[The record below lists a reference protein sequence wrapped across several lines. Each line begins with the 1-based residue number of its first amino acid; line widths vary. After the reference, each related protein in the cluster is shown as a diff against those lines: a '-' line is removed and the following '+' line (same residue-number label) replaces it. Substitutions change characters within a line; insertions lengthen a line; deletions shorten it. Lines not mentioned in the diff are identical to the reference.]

1 VGHTYTWSIP
11 RAAESAEEKNQMAK
25 PIHEMSQWDASTHSR
40 VPEEEWQATRELT
53 HVATQILGNREEYL
67 APERR
72 EIGRRIGDQ
81 HHEMFVVCD
90 PAEAIQQQFQ
100 QWATDFIAIHDV
112 NTDSSPRILAGLAA
126 ATQRKVQRLVIR
138 RQGHGVALATLEFA
152 ELPGANGQML
162 RVYSTRVDADTQQR
176 QQVARVLLAYS
187 RLGVVMVGDL
197 PTHAL
202 ESALQPVREGIARG
216 PWPGRNLLF
225 VPLSPPGSLHQQV
238 ATLAGRSGV
247 QVSIAPQA
255 VKPSDAWTAI
265 SNAWNRVRGDTASA
279 APPPAARP
287 ATQHDPI
294 AFPAP
299 VRPAPAAAKP
309 LPMQPMPPTRP
320 TVAPVESDN
329 PWQAYVRHCIDI
341 TGMISCCVFE
351 LATQRTLAHAGA
363 RPGPASLAAQGAALH
378 EAANTAAKAMGL
390 SVAPP
395 DVTVTLNGHHLILRA
410 VAGHPGLALHA
421 VLDSHAANLML
432 VKMKLQRLDGDSSAS
447 AA

>member
-1 VGHTYTWSIP
+1 
-11 RAAESAEEKNQMAK
+11 MAK
-25 PIHEMSQWDASTHSR
+25 PIHEMSQWDASSHSR

-53 HVATQILGNREEYL
+53 HVATQILSNREEYL

-90 PAEAIQQQFQ
+90 PAEAMQQQFQ
-100 QWATDFIAIHDV
+100 QWASDFIAIHDV
-112 NTDSSPRILAGLAA
+112 ATDSSPLILAGLAA
-126 ATQRKVQRLVIR
+126 ATQRKVQKLVIR

-152 ELPGANGQML
+152 ELPGANSQML

-176 QQVARVLLAYS
+176 LELARVLLAYS

-197 PTHAL
+197 PSHAL
-202 ESALQPVREGIARG
+202 ESSMRPLREGITRG
-216 PWPGRNLLF
+216 PWPSRNLLF

-238 ATLAGRSGV
+238 SMLAGRSGV

-265 SNAWNRVRGDTASA
+265 SNAWNRVRGDASSTVAAQQPVPPTAQ
-279 APPPAARP
+279 R
-287 ATQHDPI
+287 DPI

-299 VRPAPAAAKP
+299 VRPAPAVAKP

-320 TVAPVESDN
+320 SAAPSEPDN
-329 PWQAYVRHCIDI
+329 PWQAYVRQCVDI

-363 RPGPASLAAQGAALH
+363 RPGPASLATQGAALH

-390 SVAPP
+390 TIAPP
-395 DVTVTLNGHHLILRA
+395 DLSVTLNGHHLILRTI
-410 VAGHPGLALHA
+410 AGHPGLALHA

-432 VKMKLQRLDGDSSAS
+432 VKMKLQRLDQDSSAS

>member
-1 VGHTYTWSIP
+1 
-11 RAAESAEEKNQMAK
+11 MAK
-25 PIHEMSQWDASTHSR
+25 PIHEMSQWDASIHNSR
-40 VPEEEWQATRELT
+40 IPEEEWQATRELT

-90 PAEAIQQQFQ
+90 PSEAMQQQFQ
-100 QWATDFIAIHDV
+100 QWASDFIAIHDIA
-112 NTDSSPRILAGLAA
+112 TDSSPRILAGLAA
-126 ATQRKVQRLVIR
+126 ATQRKVQKLVIR

-176 QQVARVLLAYS
+176 HEVARVLLAYS
-187 RLGVVMVGDL
+187 RLGVVMVGEL
-197 PTHAL
+197 RTHAL
-202 ESALQPVREGIARG
+202 EAALQPLRDGIARG

-225 VPLSPPGSLHQQV
+225 VPLSAPGALHQQV
-238 ATLAGRSGV
+238 SQLGGRTGV

-255 VKPSDAWTAI
+255 VKPSDAWTSI
-265 SNAWNRVRGDTASA
+265 SNAWNRVRGDTSPA
-279 APPPAARP
+279 AAARP
-287 ATQHDPI
+287 LEQRPPPMRDSI

-299 VRPAPAAAKP
+299 QRPAAPAP

-320 TVAPVESDN
+320 APSTVSEPTN
-329 PWQAYVRHCIDI
+329 PWQAYVRQCVDI

-363 RPGPASLAAQGAALH
+363 RPGPASLATQGASLH
-378 EAANTAAKAMGL
+378 EAANVAAKALGL
-390 SVAPP
+390 PVAPP
-395 DVTVTLNGHHLILRA
+395 DLAVTLSGHHLIVRA
-410 VAGHPGLALHA
+410 IPGHPGLALHA

-432 VKMKLQRLDGDSSAS
+432 VRVKLQRLDQESMP

>member
-1 VGHTYTWSIP
+1 
-11 RAAESAEEKNQMAK
+11 MAK

-90 PAEAIQQQFQ
+90 PAEAMQQQFQ
-100 QWATDFIAIHDV
+100 QWASDFIAIHDV
-112 NTDSSPRILAGLAA
+112 AADSSPRILAGLAA
-126 ATQRKVQRLVIR
+126 ATQRKVQKLVIR
-138 RQGHGVALATLEFA
+138 RQGHGMALATLEFA

-162 RVYSTRVDADTQQR
+162 RVYSTRVDADTHQR
-176 QQVARVLLAYS
+176 HELARVLLAYS

-202 ESALQPVREGIARG
+202 DAALQPLREGITRG
-216 PWPGRNLLF
+216 PWPSRNLVF
-225 VPLSPPGSLHQQV
+225 VPLSPPGALHQQV
-238 ATLAGRSGV
+238 STLAGRSGV

-255 VKPSDAWTAI
+255 LKPSDAWSAI
-265 SNAWNRVRGDTASA
+265 SNAWNRVRGDTSSASA
-279 APPPAARP
+279 KPVQPVAQAA
-287 ATQHDPI
+287 AQQDPI

-299 VRPAPAAAKP
+299 VRAASAVPKP

-320 TVAPVESDN
+320 AAATAEPDN
-329 PWQAYVRHCIDI
+329 PWHAYVKQCIDI

-351 LATQRTLAHAGA
+351 LATQRTLAHAGS
-363 RPGPASLAAQGAALH
+363 RPGPASLATQGAALH
-378 EAANTAAKAMGL
+378 EAANVAAKAMGL

-395 DVTVTLNGHHLILRA
+395 DLSVTLNGHHLIVRA
-410 VAGHPGLALHA
+410 IAGHPGLALHA

-432 VKMKLQRLDGDSSAS
+432 VKMKLQRLEGDSSAS

>member
-1 VGHTYTWSIP
+1 
-11 RAAESAEEKNQMAK
+11 MAK
-25 PIHEMSQWDASTHSR
+25 PIHEMSQWDASIHNSR

-53 HVATQILGNREEYL
+53 QVATQILGNQEEYL

-90 PAEAIQQQFQ
+90 PAEAMQQQFQ
-100 QWATDFIAIHDV
+100 QWASDFITIHDIA
-112 NTDSSPRILAGLAA
+112 TDSSPHILAGLAA

-138 RQGHGVALATLEFA
+138 RQGHGMALATLEFA

-176 QQVARVLLAYS
+176 NQLTRILLAYS

-197 PTHAL
+197 PPHAL
-202 ESALQPVREGIARG
+202 EGALKPLRDGITRG
-216 PWPGRNLLF
+216 PWPSRNLLF
-225 VPLSPPGSLHQQV
+225 VPLSAPGALHQQV
-238 ATLAGRSGV
+238 SQLGGRTGV
-247 QVSIAPQA
+247 QVSIAAQA
-255 VKPSDAWTAI
+255 VKPSDAWASI
-265 SNAWNRVRGDTASA
+265 SNAWNRVRGDTA
-279 APPPAARP
+279 APVAARP
-287 ATQHDPI
+287 VAAPARDPI
-294 AFPAP
+294 AFPTPA
-299 VRPAPAAAKP
+299 RAPAPAMVPPP

-320 TVAPVESDN
+320 AAAASEPAN
-329 PWQAYVRHCIDI
+329 PWQAYVRQCIDI

-363 RPGPASLAAQGAALH
+363 RPGPASLATQGTALH
-378 EAANTAAKAMGL
+378 ESANAAAKAMGL
-390 SVAPP
+390 PVAPP
-395 DVTVTLNGHHLILRA
+395 DISVTLSGHHLVLRA
-410 VAGHPGLALHA
+410 IPGHPGLALHA

-432 VKMKLQRLDGDSSAS
+432 VRVKLQRLDQDLAS

>member
-1 VGHTYTWSIP
+1 
-11 RAAESAEEKNQMAK
+11 MAK
-25 PIHEMSQWDASTHSR
+25 PIHEMSQWDASSHSR

-53 HVATQILGNREEYL
+53 HVATQILTSRDEYL

-90 PAEAIQQQFQ
+90 PAEAMQQQFQ
-100 QWATDFIAIHDV
+100 QWASDFIAIHDV
-112 NTDSSPRILAGLAA
+112 ASDSSPRILAGLAS
-126 ATQRKVQRLVIR
+126 ATQRKVQKLVIR
-138 RQGHGVALATLEFA
+138 RQGHGMALATLEFA

-176 QQVARVLLAYS
+176 HELARVLLAYS

-197 PTHAL
+197 PQHAL
-202 ESALQPVREGIARG
+202 EAALQPLRDGIGRG
-216 PWPGRNLLF
+216 PWPSRNLLF
-225 VPLSPPGSLHQQV
+225 VPLSPPGALHQQV
-238 ATLAGRSGV
+238 SMLSGRSGV

-255 VKPSDAWTAI
+255 VKPSDAWGAI
-265 SNAWNRVRGDTASA
+265 SNAWNRVRGDASSA
-279 APPPAARP
+279 AAPQSVPR
-287 ATQHDPI
+287 DPV

-299 VRPAPAAAKP
+299 VRPAPAATRP

-320 TVAPVESDN
+320 AAVPAEPDN
-329 PWQAYVRHCIDI
+329 PWQAYVRQCIDI

-363 RPGPASLAAQGAALH
+363 RPGPASLATQGAALH
-378 EAANTAAKAMGL
+378 EAANSAAKAMGL
-390 SVAPP
+390 TVAAP
-395 DVTVTLNGHHLILRA
+395 DLSITLNDHHLLVRA
-410 VAGHPGLALHA
+410 IARHPGLALHA

-432 VKMKLQRLDGDSSAS
+432 VKMKLQRLDQDSNAS

>member
-1 VGHTYTWSIP
+1 
-11 RAAESAEEKNQMAK
+11 MAK
-25 PIHEMSQWDASTHSR
+25 PIHEMSQWDQSTHSR

-53 HVATQILGNREEYL
+53 HVATQILGNRDEYL

-90 PAEAIQQQFQ
+90 PAEAMQQQFQ
-100 QWATDFIAIHDV
+100 QWASDFIAIHDIH
-112 NTDSSPRILAGLAA
+112 TDSSPRILAGLAA
-126 ATQRKVQRLVIR
+126 ATQRKVQKLVIR
-138 RQGHGVALATLEFA
+138 RQGHGMALATLEFA

-162 RVYSTRVDADTQQR
+162 RVYSTRVDADTHQR
-176 QQVARVLLAYS
+176 LELARVLLAYS

-197 PTHAL
+197 PPHAL
-202 ESALQPVREGIARG
+202 EATLQPLREGIARG
-216 PWPGRNLLF
+216 PWPSRHLLF

-238 ATLAGRSGV
+238 SLLAGRSGV

-255 VKPSDAWTAI
+255 IKPSDAWTAI
-265 SNAWNRVRGDTASA
+265 SNAWNRVRGDTSS
-279 APPPAARP
+279 APPLQQPGSAPR
-287 ATQHDPI
+287 DPI
-294 AFPAP
+294 AFPTP
-299 VRPAPAAAKP
+299 VRSTAPQAPKP

-320 TVAPVESDN
+320 AAAVAEPNN
-329 PWQAYVRHCIDI
+329 PWHAYVRQCIDI

-351 LATQRTLAHAGA
+351 LATQRTLAHAGS

-390 SVAPP
+390 PIAAP
-395 DVTVTLNGHHLILRA
+395 DLSITLNGHHLLVRA
-410 VAGHPGLALHA
+410 IAGHPGLALHA

-432 VKMKLQRLDGDSSAS
+432 VKMKLQRLDQDSAS
-447 AA
+447 AAA

>member
-1 VGHTYTWSIP
+1 
-11 RAAESAEEKNQMAK
+11 MAK

-81 HHEMFVVCD
+81 QHEMFVVCD

-100 QWATDFIAIHDV
+100 QWATDFIAIHDI

-126 ATQRKVQRLVIR
+126 ATQRKVQKLVIR

-176 QQVARVLLAYS
+176 QMLARVLLAYS

-197 PTHAL
+197 RTHAV
-202 ESALQPVREGIARG
+202 EAALQPLREGIQRG

-225 VPLSPPGSLHQQV
+225 VPLSPPGALHQQV
-238 ATLAGRSGV
+238 ASLAGRSGV
-247 QVSIAPQA
+247 QVSITPQA
-255 VKPSDAWTAI
+255 SKPSDAWTAI
-265 SNAWNRVRGDTASA
+265 SNAWNRVRGDTSSVATRA
-279 APPPAARP
+279 APQPTA
-287 ATQHDPI
+287 HDPI

-299 VRPAPAAAKP
+299 VRPAAAKP

-320 TVAPVESDN
+320 SAAPAESDN
-329 PWQAYVRHCIDI
+329 PWQAYVRQCIDI

-351 LATQRTLAHAGA
+351 LATQRTLAHAGS

-390 SVAPP
+390 TLAAP
-395 DVTVTLNGHHLILRA
+395 DLAVTLNDHHLIVRA
-410 VAGHPGLALHA
+410 ITGHPGLALHA
-421 VLDSHAANLML
+421 VLDSHAANLMR

>member
-1 VGHTYTWSIP
+1 M
-11 RAAESAEEKNQMAK
+11 MAK
-25 PIHEMSQWDASTHSR
+25 PIHEMSQWDASIHNSR

-53 HVATQILGNREEYL
+53 QVATQILGNQEEYL

-90 PAEAIQQQFQ
+90 PAEAMQQQFQ
-100 QWATDFIAIHDV
+100 QWASDFITIHDIA
-112 NTDSSPRILAGLAA
+112 TDSSPRILAGLAA

-138 RQGHGVALATLEFA
+138 RQGHGMALATLEFA
-152 ELPGANGQML
+152 ELPGANGQTL

-176 QQVARVLLAYS
+176 IELTRILLAYS

-197 PTHAL
+197 PMHAL
-202 ESALQPVREGIARG
+202 EGALQPLREGITRG
-216 PWPGRNLLF
+216 PWPSRNLLF
-225 VPLSPPGSLHQQV
+225 VPLSAPGALHQQV
-238 ATLAGRSGV
+238 SQLGGRTGV

-265 SNAWNRVRGDTASA
+265 SNAWNRVRGDSAS
-279 APPPAARP
+279 PVAARP
-287 ATQHDPI
+287 ATATKRDPI

-299 VRPAPAAAKP
+299 VRPAAAPVAPPP

-320 TVAPVESDN
+320 VVPEPAN
-329 PWQAYVRHCIDI
+329 PWQSYVRQCIEI

-363 RPGPASLAAQGAALH
+363 RPGPASLATQGNALH
-378 EAANTAAKAMGL
+378 EAANIAAKAMGL
-390 SVAPP
+390 PIGPP
-395 DVTVTLNGHHLILRA
+395 DLSITLSGHHLVLRA
-410 VAGHPGLALHA
+410 IPGHAGIALHA

-432 VKMKLQRLDGDSSAS
+432 VRVKLQRLEQDLAS

>member
-1 VGHTYTWSIP
+1 
-11 RAAESAEEKNQMAK
+11 MAK

-81 HHEMFVVCD
+81 HHEMFVVCA
-90 PAEAIQQQFQ
+90 PAEAMQQQFQ
-100 QWATDFIAIHDV
+100 QWASDFIAIHDV
-112 NTDSSPRILAGLAA
+112 AADSSPRILAGLAA
-126 ATQRKVQRLVIR
+126 ATQRKVQKLVIR

-176 QQVARVLLAYS
+176 QELARVLLAYS

-197 PTHAL
+197 PAHAL
-202 ESALQPVREGIARG
+202 DAALQPLREGIVRG
-216 PWPGRNLLF
+216 PWPSRNLLF
-225 VPLSPPGSLHQQV
+225 VPLSPPGALHQQV
-238 ATLAGRSGV
+238 SMLGGRSGV

-255 VKPSDAWTAI
+255 VKPSDAWTSI
-265 SNAWNRVRGDTASA
+265 SNAWNRVRGDTSA
-279 APPPAARP
+279 AQPAQP
-287 ATQHDPI
+287 AVRATPHDPI

-299 VRPAPAAAKP
+299 VRPAPAVAKP

-320 TVAPVESDN
+320 SAAPADADN
-329 PWQAYVRHCIDI
+329 PWQAYVKQCIDI

-363 RPGPASLAAQGAALH
+363 RPGPASLATQGAALH
-378 EAANTAAKAMGL
+378 DAANSAAKAMGL
-390 SVAPP
+390 TVAAP
-395 DVTVTLNGHHLILRA
+395 DLSITLNDHHLIVRA
-410 VAGHPGLALHA
+410 IAGHPGLALHA

-432 VKMKLQRLDGDSSAS
+432 VKMKLQRLDQDSSAS

>member
-1 VGHTYTWSIP
+1 
-11 RAAESAEEKNQMAK
+11 MAK
-25 PIHEMSQWDASTHSR
+25 PIHEMSQWDASIHNSR

-53 HVATQILGNREEYL
+53 HVATQILGNQEEYL

-81 HHEMFVVCD
+81 QHEMFVVCA
-90 PAEAIQQQFQ
+90 PAEAMQQQFQ
-100 QWATDFIAIHDV
+100 QWASDFIAIHDV
-112 NTDSSPRILAGLAA
+112 ATDSSPRILAGLAA
-126 ATQRKVQRLVIR
+126 ATQRKVQKLVIR
-138 RQGHGVALATLEFA
+138 RQGHGVALASLEFA

-176 QQVARVLLAYS
+176 HELARVLLAYS

-197 PTHAL
+197 PAHAL
-202 ESALQPVREGIARG
+202 EAALQPLRNAITRG
-216 PWPGRNLLF
+216 PWPGRHLLF
-225 VPLSPPGSLHQQV
+225 VPLSAPGALHKQV
-238 ATLAGRSGV
+238 SQLGGRSGV

-265 SNAWNRVRGDTASA
+265 SDAWNRVRSGGTA
-279 APPPAARP
+279 APSMAAPAHPKAP
-287 ATQHDPI
+287 WHDPI

-299 VRPAPAAAKP
+299 LQRPAAAPAPAP

-320 TVAPVESDN
+320 QPVTADAAGN
-329 PWQAYVRHCIDI
+329 PWQAYVRQCIDI

-351 LATQRTLAHAGA
+351 LASQRTLAHAGA
-363 RPGPASLAAQGAALH
+363 RPGPASLATQGAALH
-378 EAANTAAKAMGL
+378 EAATSAAKAMGL
-390 SVAPP
+390 PAAPP
-395 DVTVTLNGHHLILRA
+395 DLSITLASHHLILRA
-410 VAGHPGLALHA
+410 IAGHPGLALHA

-432 VKMKLQRLDGDSSAS
+432 VRMKLQRFDQDSAS

>member
-1 VGHTYTWSIP
+1 
-11 RAAESAEEKNQMAK
+11 MAK

-53 HVATQILGNREEYL
+53 HVATQILTNREEYL

-90 PAEAIQQQFQ
+90 PHEAMQQQFQ
-100 QWATDFIAIHDV
+100 QWASDFIAIHDV
-112 NTDSSPRILAGLAA
+112 ATDSSPRILAGLAA
-126 ATQRKVQRLVIR
+126 ATQRKVQKLVIR

-176 QQVARVLLAYS
+176 HELARVLLAYS
-187 RLGVVMVGDL
+187 RLGVVMVGEL
-197 PTHAL
+197 RTHAL
-202 ESALQPVREGIARG
+202 EASLQPLREGIARG
-216 PWPGRNLLF
+216 PWPSRNLLF
-225 VPLSPPGSLHQQV
+225 VPLSPPGALHQQV
-238 ATLAGRSGV
+238 SQLAGRTGV
-247 QVSIAPQA
+247 QVAIAPQA

-265 SNAWNRVRGDTASA
+265 SNTWNRVRGDTSA
-279 APPPAARP
+279 MAPSAPQPAAF
-287 ATQHDPI
+287 AAHDPI

-299 VRPAPAAAKP
+299 VRTAPAVTKP

-320 TVAPVESDN
+320 AAAPLDADN
-329 PWQAYVRHCIDI
+329 PWQAYVRQCIDI

-363 RPGPASLAAQGAALH
+363 RPGPASLATQGAALH
-378 EAANTAAKAMGL
+378 EAANVAAKAMGL
-390 SVAPP
+390 TVAAP
-395 DVTVTLNGHHLILRA
+395 DLSVTLNDHHLIVRA
-410 VAGHPGLALHA
+410 IAGHPGLALHA

-432 VKMKLQRLDGDSSAS
+432 VKMKLQRLDQDSSAS